1 MAESIISERCRRD
14 TERDRRIAAGRAL
27 RAAAPSAQEV
37 VAEAGRHGN
46 GGPPDLAGPAELRAI
61 GELLYGRRWIQELA
75 EDLGEHPR
83 QVRRWMSGEA
93 AMPARPLAWARDAA
107 RKRASEILRLVGE
120 A

>member
-1 MAESIISERCRRD
+1 MSSSIISERQRRD
-14 TERDRRIAAGRAL
+14 AERDRRVAAGRAL

-37 VAEAGRHGN
+37 VAEAGRRGN
-46 GGPPDLAGPAELRAI
+46 GGPPDLAPAAELRSI
-61 GELLYGRRWIQELA
+61 GELLYGRRWIQQLS

-93 AMPARPLAWARDAA
+93 IVPARPLAWARDEA
-107 RKRASEILRLVGE
+107 RKRAREILRLVGE